1 MTRMEKMYYD
11 SEALRLLSS
20 ARYSERKHNKC
31 KGLLNYFKK
40 EKEGIDM
47 LPGANN

>member
-1 MTRMEKMYYD
+1 MDRMEKMYYD
-11 SEALRLLSS
+11 GEASRLLIF

-31 KGLLNYFKK
+31 KGLLDCITK

-47 LPGANN
+47 LPGAND